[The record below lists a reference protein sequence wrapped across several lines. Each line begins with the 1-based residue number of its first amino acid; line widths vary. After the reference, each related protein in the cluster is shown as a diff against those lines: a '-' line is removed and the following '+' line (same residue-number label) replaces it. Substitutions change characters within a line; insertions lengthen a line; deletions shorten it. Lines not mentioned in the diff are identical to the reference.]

1 MSSTLLETDS
11 SSITTLQCTSPV
23 SPDGSLSFTFKKELM
38 REIANQGAMLSNF
51 IYPSAPS
58 RTQRYNLK
66 RTIEDKYPTRPIQP
80 LSINFHAQ
88 STLPPGWVQHIHP
101 EGLPYFVLS
110 LPDSGPMQRI
120 VTEEWMYDPDIS
132 ELILDFIKEIQEAI
146 SEYKVT
152 LWPESDLLVELH
164 RREGK
169 ITEDDGHAHCGYYFV
184 QHTRRCIYW
193 LEEVKLNPTISKAL
207 GLISGDLSGYQTQL
221 CLEVEYWIYWNNF
234 PTLQIATPDIYDY
247 IVDTIMCMMT
257 DVISAPNNSTAL
269 FKYESLHR
277 MLKLVRTAKD
287 CNTSS
292 WHIGRFMTSLT
303 RDRLRNYY
311 GTWGTR
317 LNKHQSVIS
326 GKTESLSMVVDI
338 VSPFL
343 FFIPHALLERTEA
356 LMVDSCFTLH
366 DWETFFDEIK
376 EEWNQTALLATILL
390 TANCAFLAIPI
401 FQAPV
406 LVSHSSP
413 EQIASY
419 VSLTTGLFGLVLAL
433 AMYRHHKFR
442 KPSSPAEIL
451 AYIHGSYEERHDN
464 VRWEELFLVWSLPH
478 ALIMWSAT
486 TFSVAFLL
494 MCFHGTLTAVKI
506 AVGLFAALLG
516 AFTLYYV
523 LKYGSGKK
531 LLRAWFGRILRRIRA
546 TRNFCRPRREESQ
559 VETPSLTN

>member
-1 MSSTLLETDS
+1 
-11 SSITTLQCTSPV
+11 
-23 SPDGSLSFTFKKELM
+23 M
-38 REIANQGAMLSNF
+38 REMANQGAMLSNF

-164 RREGK
+164 RREGR

-193 LEEVKLNPTISKAL
+193 LEEVKLNPTLSKAL
-207 GLISGDLSGYQTQL
+207 GLISGDLSGHQTQL
-221 CLEVEYWIYWNNF
+221 CLEVEYWTYWNNF

-257 DVISAPNNSTAL
+257 
-269 FKYESLHR
+269 
-277 MLKLVRTAKD
+277 
-287 CNTSS
+287 
-292 WHIGRFMTSLT
+292 GRFMTSLT

-356 LMVDSCFTLH
+356 LMVDGCFTLH

-494 MCFHGTLTAVKI
+494 MCFHGTLTAVKV

-516 AFTLYYV
+516 SFTLYYV
-523 LKYGSGKK
+523 LKYGSGHYD
-531 LLRAWFGRILRRIRA
+531 AEMRRSLGH
-546 TRNFCRPRREESQ
+546 SQ
-559 VETPSLTN
+559 PEAQHKGSLDLSKSSDIGKSVISKNTLAVAGWGTWEPSIKCIKDVWMAAGAHGNH